1 MAYGWGANQPA
12 MEFLLNRM
20 NVGGWVNIFTELR
33 VNADGSLFRHKLGW
47 VGLFGDS
54 TLTPLILPVVYLGMD
69 RVLPNP

>member
-1 MAYGWGANQPA
+1 

-33 VNADGSLFRHKLGW
+33 VNADGSLIRHKWGW